1 MYVALQFGD
10 SKVNPKDQVVLI
22 TGGAS
27 GLGRA
32 LVERFVTEGANV
44 GVLDRSEKGIQELES
59 MHPGRVI
66 GVAGDARLLADNR
79 TAVQRCVDSFGKIDT
94 LIPNV
99 GIWDYN
105 TPLVD
110 IPDERIDESFDEIF
124 HINVKSGLLAV
135 KAALPYLVS
144 SRGGVIFTISNA
156 GFYPNGGGPLYTAT
170 KHALVGIVRE
180 LAFELAPFVRVNGV
194 APGGMA
200 TDLRGPQSLGMG
212 DRAISSIPLG
222 ELLETVLPI
231 GRMPDVKEY
240 TGAYVFFANQGDAAP
255 ATGAVLNYDGGM
267 GVRGLFSA
275 VGGKDLEE
283 KLKLQK

>member
-1 MYVALQFGD
+1 MKL
-10 SKVNPKDQVVLI
+10 KDQVVLI

-32 LVERFVTEGANV
+32 LVERFVAEGAKV
-44 GVLDRSEKGIQELES
+44 ALLDRSEKGVQELVS
-59 MHPGRVI
+59 RHPGQVA
-66 GVAGDARLLADNR
+66 GVFGDARSLADNQ
-79 TAVQRCVDSFGKIDT
+79 AAAQRCVEAFGKIDT
-94 LIPNV
+94 LISNV

-110 IPDERIDESFDEIF
+110 IPDGKIDQSFDEIF

-135 KAALPYLVS
+135 KACLPHLVA
-144 SRGGVIFTISNA
+144 SRGAVIFTISNA
-156 GFYPNGGGPLYTAT
+156 GFYPNGGGPLYTAS
-170 KHALVGIVRE
+170 KHALVGIVKE

-212 DRAISSIPLG
+212 DTSISSVPLG
-222 ELLETVLPI
+222 ELLQSVLPI
-231 GRMPDVKEY
+231 GRMPEVVEY
-240 TGAYVFFANQGDAAP
+240 TGAYVFFASRNDAAP

-267 GVRGLFSA
+267 GVRGFFA
-275 VGGKDLEE
+275 NAGGKDLEE
-283 KLKLQK
+283 KLNSLKQSIANQGE